1 MGEPAPSLMAAPPPR
16 SSRLCEVCFQPI
28 PSGDVRAHL
37 LSAHPDIVAV
47 RKAASRRLITVYFP
61 LLAAGGP
68 LTVVSGTLHAWWWR
82 IGLLVGMEAICGL
95 RFHFLLWKEH
105 SEKPLRLLVEV
116 PCSVCGDRILSAAL
130 LDHLRT
136 VHPPLD
142 GLARQTLWM
151 MYSVIYAFIAY
162 YMILFGIATLGI
174 FGDAFWSVFPILAFV
189 PLVGALLI
197 LVARLA
203 LNRAHVLRARSEWRT
218 SHPRTPPS
226 E

>member
-1 MGEPAPSLMAAPPPR
+1 MGEPAPLLMAVPSPR

-47 RKAASRRLITVYFP
+47 RKAASRRLVTVYFP
-61 LLAAGGP
+61 LIAIGG
-68 LTVVSGTLHAWWWR
+68 LVVVVSGTLHAWWWR
-82 IGLLVGMEAICGL
+82 IGLLVGIEAICGL
-95 RFHFLLWKEH
+95 GFHFLLWEDR

-116 PCSVCGDRILSAAL
+116 PCPVCGDRILSAAL
-130 LDHLRT
+130 LDHYSS

-142 GLARQTLWM
+142 GPARQTLWM

-162 YMILFGIATLGI
+162 YMILFGIAPLGI

-189 PLVGALLI
+189 PLVGALLL

-203 LNRAHVLRARSEWRT
+203 LNRAHMRQAKRQWQAA
-218 SHPRTPPS
+218 HPRTPA
-226 E
+226 

>member
-1 MGEPAPSLMAAPPPR
+1 M
-16 SSRLCEVCFQPI
+16 
-28 PSGDVRAHL
+28 
-37 LSAHPDIVAV
+37 
-47 RKAASRRLITVYFP
+47 ITVYFP

-82 IGLLVGMEAICGL
+82 FGLLVGMEAICGL
-95 RFHFLLWKEH
+95 GFHFLLWKEH

-142 GLARQTLWM
+142 GLACQTLWM